1 MSIRDNENRFG
12 GPLAPDE
19 SPPPSESVQEK
30 QGMSF
35 VVATEIVDLPSG
47 GNFYPEGSPL
57 HGVESIEV
65 KHMTAKDEDILVNR
79 SYITKGVVLDRLL
92 QSVLVDK
99 NFGVDD
105 LLVGDKNALLVA
117 TRITGYGSEYNTK
130 VLCPA
135 CGIISENSFDLDEIG
150 ATESNTGAHEA
161 QQTANGTFL
170 LTLPNS
176 GVEVEIR
183 PFTGRDEKNILS
195 SNKTRK
201 KNKLPELGLTDQM
214 KRYIMS
220 ANGSE
225 NKKDISDF
233 VDVMPAMDSRYLRGA
248 YKELI
253 PNVDLV
259 QHFECPEC
267 THEQEMEVP
276 FTSDFFWPKS

>member
-19 SPPPSESVQEK
+19 SPPPPESVQEK

-35 VVATEIVDLPSG
+35 VVATEIVDLPSKG
-47 GNFYPEGSPL
+47 QFYPQGSPL
-57 HGVESIEV
+57 HGVESLEIR
-65 KHMTAKDEDILVNR
+65 HMTAKDEDILVNK

-99 NFGVDD
+99 SVSVDD

-117 TRITGYGSEYNTK
+117 ARITGYGSEYNTK

-135 CGIISENSFDLDEIG
+135 CGSITENVLDLDEI
-150 ATESNTGAHEA
+150 TSNETRTGIYEA

-176 GVEVEIR
+176 GVEVQIR
-183 PFTGRDEKNILS
+183 PFTGRDEKNILN
-195 SNKTRK
+195 SNKMRK

-214 KRYIMS
+214 KKYITS
-220 ANGSE
+220 VNGSE

-233 VDVMPAMDSRYLRGA
+233 VDVMPALDSRYLRGA
-248 YKELI
+248 YKEII
-253 PNVDLV
+253 PNVDLA

-276 FTSDFFWPKS
+276 FNTDFFWPK

>member
-19 SPPPSESVQEK
+19 SPPPQDLVQEK
-30 QGMSF
+30 QSMSF
-35 VVATEIVDLPSG
+35 VVATEIVDLPSKG
-47 GNFYPEGSPL
+47 DFYPQGSPL
-57 HGVESIEV
+57 HGIESLEIR
-65 KHMTAKDEDILVNR
+65 HMTAKDEDILVNK

-99 NFGVDD
+99 SVSVDD

-117 TRITGYGSEYNTK
+117 ARITGYGADYSTK

-135 CGIISENSFDLDEIG
+135 CGSISENSFDLNEVSTVETDS
-150 ATESNTGAHEA
+150 TLYEA
-161 QQTANGTFL
+161 QQTTKGTFL

-183 PFTGRDEKNILS
+183 PFTGKDEKNILN
-195 SNKTRK
+195 SNKMRK

-214 KRYIMS
+214 KRYITS
-220 ANGSE
+220 VNGSE
-225 NKKDISDF
+225 EKKDISDF
-233 VDVMPAMDSRYLRGA
+233 VDVMPALDSRYLRGA
-248 YKELI
+248 YKQII
-253 PNVDLV
+253 PNVDLA

-267 THEQEMEVP
+267 GHEQEMEVP
-276 FTSDFFWPKS
+276 FSTDFFWPK